1 MKKNWCQYTTLLK
14 AFDSAKE
21 RKSYHKIVMKYEANL
36 SENLENLLV
45 RLDSETYQ
53 PQPYREFY
61 VYDPK
66 TRLIQAPAFEDRI
79 VHHALMGCIRPA
91 IDRKLIHDTYACRIG
106 KGARAASARMTHFV
120 RGLPNGWALKIDV
133 KKFFYSIDHERIGHH
148 LAKIIPCEKTVNLI
162 KMFYENP
169 TGKGLPLGNATSQI
183 LANLALNPI
192 DQFIKRELKIKRY
205 IRYMDDM
212 ILLHEDR
219 EYLKEC
225 LFKVKEVLAVEKL
238 EANKRTSIRR
248 ISKGITF
255 VGYRHFVS
263 HTILKPANIT
273 KIRRALKKIN
283 DRETVVSYLA
293 FAKDTASFPLV
304 VKMARKAA
312 PGVIPVIQKFA
323 EKHRKAA

>member
-1 MKKNWCQYTTLLK
+1 MKDRWCQYTTLMT
-14 AFDSAKE
+14 AFNSAKE

-36 SENLENLLV
+36 SENLENLLT
-45 RLDSETYQ
+45 RLDNGTYQ

-79 VHHALMGCIRPA
+79 VHHALMEYIRPA
-91 IDRKLIHDTYACRIG
+91 IDRKLIYDTYACRIG
-106 KGARAASARMTHFV
+106 KGAGAASTRMTHFV

-133 KKFFYSIDHERIGHH
+133 KKFFYSIDHERISYH
-148 LAKIIPCEKTVNLI
+148 LAKIIPCDNTLNLL
-162 KMFYENP
+162 KMFYKNP

-183 LANLALNPI
+183 LANLALNPV
-192 DQFIKRELKIKRY
+192 DQYIKRELKIKRY

-219 EYLKEC
+219 EYLKQC
-225 LFKVKEVLAVEKL
+225 LKKVKEVLANEKL
-238 EANKRTSIRR
+238 ETNKRTSMCRV
-248 ISKGITF
+248 SKGITF

-273 KIRRALKKIN
+273 KIRRALKVAN

-293 FAKDTASFPLV
+293 FAKGTASFPLV
-304 VKMARKAA
+304 VKLAREAA
-312 PGVIPVIQKFA
+312 PDAIPVIQKFA